1 MASYTS
7 YMPSSRSPERG
18 PSTSEGDDKTS
29 PSSLDPN
36 ILQTL
41 AEKRT
46 TRDGNPPKKRG
57 PKPNSKPAVSRRQEL
72 NRQAQRT
79 HRLRKEGYIKALED
93 EVLRLKEVY
102 SDSRQGREKLA
113 EENKQLREALAQ
125 YGIPVGS
132 PGSTASYAPGSSS
145 TRTPPFSTQ
154 TTTPSIGSSGH
165 ASPGDRQQV
174 SGHQLRDMTQ
184 QASGRG
190 VDVEQAGIDFV
201 LAYGN
206 PPPSNSKAY
215 LSSPPQ

>member
-1 MASYTS
+1 METHQRSVA
-7 YMPSSRSPERG
+7 PSPIANLQCQGAKNLIVKLRG
-18 PSTSEGDDKTS
+18 MSTNHVYLPDE
-29 PSSLDPN
+29 
-36 ILQTL
+36 TL
-41 AEKRT
+41 IF
-46 TRDGNPPKKRG
+46 DFD
-57 PKPNSKPAVSRRQEL
+57 
-72 NRQAQRT
+72 RT

-93 EVLRLKEVY
+93 EVIRLKEVY
-102 SDSRQGREKLA
+102 SDSRQGRDKLA
-113 EENKQLREALAQ
+113 EENKQLRDALAQ

-145 TRTPPFSTQ
+145 TRTPPFTTQ

-206 PPPSNSKAY
+206 PPPNSKGY